1 MRGGGITEEYLEA
14 NKKVKNMIR
23 NAKRR
28 FEKKLA
34 DGEGGNKRP
43 FFAYIKRKTK
53 SRPRIGPL
61 KDKDKKVVTEDE
73 EMAKIL
79 NDFFS
84 SVFTREDLNQ
94 IPEAEEMETD
104 TLEEIR
110 ITAWKVRKK
119 IRKLS
124 RAAASGPDGIGP
136 CILQELENE
145 LVEGL
150 TLIFQRSIYA
160 GVVPEDW
167 RTANVT
173 PIFKKGSKSDPGNYR
188 PVSLTSV
195 CCKLLESIL
204 RDEMMRHLEMNK
216 LIRQSQHGFMPRKS
230 CGTNLL
236 EFLERVTRAVD
247 EGKPYDVIFLDFAK
261 AFDVV
266 QRARLLE
273 KLKAHGIRGKLLVW
287 IKNWLSGRKQRVVLN
302 GKCSS
307 WMEVLSGVPQGSVLG
322 PILFL
327 IYINDLDGATESI
340 DVMRKFADD
349 TKLGHT
355 VSSAKDREE
364 LQRTLKKLGEWATR
378 WGMSFNVKKCKV
390 MHVGHNNQKF
400 PYTMNGE
407 QLEVTEVE
415 KDIGVDMSNTLK
427 PSMQCRNS
435 FVKLNQSKNG
445 PDCVEPVIKGL
456 SL

>member
-53 SRPRIGPL
+53 SRPSIGPL

-188 PVSLTSV
+188 PVSLTSAA
-195 CCKLLESIL
+195 
-204 RDEMMRHLEMNK
+204 N
-216 LIRQSQHGFMPRKS
+216 
-230 CGTNLL
+230 
-236 EFLERVTRAVD
+236 
-247 EGKPYDVIFLDFAK
+247 
-261 AFDVV
+261 
-266 QRARLLE
+266 
-273 KLKAHGIRGKLLVW
+273 
-287 IKNWLSGRKQRVVLN
+287 
-302 GKCSS
+302 
-307 WMEVLSGVPQGSVLG
+307 
-322 PILFL
+322 
-327 IYINDLDGATESI
+327 
-340 DVMRKFADD
+340 
-349 TKLGHT
+349 
-355 VSSAKDREE
+355 
-364 LQRTLKKLGEWATR
+364 
-378 WGMSFNVKKCKV
+378 
-390 MHVGHNNQKF
+390 
-400 PYTMNGE
+400 
-407 QLEVTEVE
+407 
-415 KDIGVDMSNTLK
+415 
-427 PSMQCRNS
+427 
-435 FVKLNQSKNG
+435 
-445 PDCVEPVIKGL
+445 
-456 SL
+456 